1 MRGSWKSRSAPVA
14 RPNKSP
20 AIGCPPRWCGSHEP
34 GLTPNLEQEPSSHG
48 SLSQE
53 PEHEP
58 SSWFRI
64 RFEPTTGR
72 SLCRR
77 LSIRRSWPLRYSS
90 TDLPQD
96 GLPQLRA
103 LKTIAG
109 FLNAKRGTPL
119 IGVANA
125 GKVLGLDVRRF
136 PERGQYR
143 PAPGTK
149 LRDMVTAAADFFL
162 TAAAPASLPRNLV
175 RKLFFS
181 NTRTGVGRACRT
193 ALEELFPVV
202 TWWVWSA
209 FVGVA
214 ARVVRVECPRSS
226 TAGLIDH

>member
-109 FLNAKRGTPL
+109 FLNAKRG
-119 IGVANA
+119 
-125 GKVLGLDVRRF
+125 
-136 PERGQYR
+136 Y
-143 PAPGTK
+143 
-149 LRDMVTAAADFFL
+149 AADRCRQRWQSSW
-162 TAAAPASLPRNLV
+162 TGRQTVSR
-175 RKLFFS
+175 
-181 NTRTGVGRACRT
+181 TRTI
-193 ALEELFPVV
+193 
-202 TWWVWSA
+202 SA
-209 FVGVA
+209 YTSATNVA
-214 ARVVRVECPRSS
+214 W
-226 TAGLIDH
+226 

>member
-1 MRGSWKSRSAPVA
+1 M
-14 RPNKSP
+14 
-20 AIGCPPRWCGSHEP
+20 
-34 GLTPNLEQEPSSHG
+34 
-48 SLSQE
+48 
-53 PEHEP
+53 
-58 SSWFRI
+58 
-64 RFEPTTGR
+64 
-72 SLCRR
+72 
-77 LSIRRSWPLRYSS
+77 
-90 TDLPQD
+90 

-175 RKLFFS
+175 RNYSFRIRGLVS
-181 NTRTGVGRACRT
+181 AERVGLR
-193 ALEELFPVV
+193 LKSYFP
-202 TWWVWSA
+202 
-209 FVGVA
+209 
-214 ARVVRVECPRSS
+214 
-226 TAGLIDH
+226 L